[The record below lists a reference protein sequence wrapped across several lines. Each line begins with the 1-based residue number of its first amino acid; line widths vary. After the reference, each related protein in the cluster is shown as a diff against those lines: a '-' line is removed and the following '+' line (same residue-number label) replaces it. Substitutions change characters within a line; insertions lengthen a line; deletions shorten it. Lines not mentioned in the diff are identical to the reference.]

1 MAGSNPD
8 NLNPA
13 QDVMYCVNHP
23 KTETLIRCSRCLD
36 PICQKCAVRT
46 PVGLRC
52 LKCAL
57 GNRAPS
63 YVVQPQHYI
72 LVVAVALVASL
83 IAGAVVAQVRFGW
96 FSFLIIFFIS
106 PPIGGLIAEAVWRAT
121 RKRGR
126 VVAMI
131 TAVCIALGAFAGP
144 WLWQVL
150 SAGSLAVLPSNPLNY
165 LASLLN
171 IAALVYTVL
180 AIGVAIA
187 RLR

>member
-8 NLNPA
+8 NLSPA

-23 KTETLIRCSRCLD
+23 KTETLIRCSKCLD
-36 PICQKCAVRT
+36 PICTKCAVRT

-52 LKCAL
+52 PKCAL

-63 YVVQPQHYI
+63 YVVQPQHYL
-72 LVVAVALVASL
+72 LVAVVALVASF
-83 IAGAVVAQVRFGW
+83 IAGAVVAQIRFGLL
-96 FSFLIIFFIS
+96 SFLIIFFVS
-106 PPIGGLIAEAVWRAT
+106 APIGGLVAEAVWRVT

-126 VVAMI
+126 TVATI
-131 TAVCIALGAFAGP
+131 TAVCIALGAFGGP
-144 WLWQVL
+144 WLWGVAA
-150 SAGSLAVLPSNPLNY
+150 AGALAALPSNPLAY

-171 IAALVYTVL
+171 ITALVYTVL
-180 AIGVAIA
+180 AIGAAIA